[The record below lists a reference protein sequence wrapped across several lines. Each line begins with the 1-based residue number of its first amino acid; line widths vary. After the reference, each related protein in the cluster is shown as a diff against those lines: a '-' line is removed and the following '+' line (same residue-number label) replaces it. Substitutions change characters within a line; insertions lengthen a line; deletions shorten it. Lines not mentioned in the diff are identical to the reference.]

1 MRTRLLNNRILKV
14 FEIEF
19 IVLSALVSF
28 VIAFMPSWA
37 SVVVDV
43 QLFLYLA
50 IIALNFFRVRAFN
63 LYQVWL
69 ASYIFIIWAEMC
81 IIADSPSLSY
91 SYVVPFIRYSIANA
105 CVLLG
110 YHVYNKKRPPGGRH
124 FIVNSRWFAFLLL
137 LLTLYFLYKRIPLA
151 LSSFSGGRILGTTK
165 GSGSIIKTLITAMGL
180 LLPSLIAYYLK
191 IVRKRST
198 LFCLIFVLPI
208 FVVQLLLTTRYK
220 FLFSVLPFLIITDVL
235 NIRYKGK
242 KHLLLLAMVLVAMAM
257 VSTFV
262 KNNRTLGLAQ
272 ANESIFSAENE
283 SSSDRLTVRLAS
295 HMSPEG
301 VVRMARMADRYFS
314 DHSLRWGQETGFLLY
329 FWFPRSLWHDK
340 PTQLDYWLIREYI
353 PTLPET
359 YSSASGF
366 IGELRADFGW
376 GCLLF
381 VFLFGLLLKRVDDF
395 CVSVFSEGNASFDMV
410 LASILYPWIFF
421 FVRSPVTST
430 MSLLW
435 EILIYYALYIL
446 FKRRS

>member
-1 MRTRLLNNRILKV
+1 
-14 FEIEF
+14 
-19 IVLSALVSF
+19 
-28 VIAFMPSWA
+28 
-37 SVVVDV
+37 
-43 QLFLYLA
+43 
-50 IIALNFFRVRAFN
+50 
-63 LYQVWL
+63 
-69 ASYIFIIWAEMC
+69 
-81 IIADSPSLSY
+81 
-91 SYVVPFIRYSIANA
+91 
-105 CVLLG
+105 
-110 YHVYNKKRPPGGRH
+110 
-124 FIVNSRWFAFLLL
+124 
-137 LLTLYFLYKRIPLA
+137 
-151 LSSFSGGRILGTTK
+151 
-165 GSGSIIKTLITAMGL
+165 
-180 LLPSLIAYYLK
+180 
-191 IVRKRST
+191 
-198 LFCLIFVLPI
+198 
-208 FVVQLLLTTRYK
+208 
-220 FLFSVLPFLIITDVL
+220 
-235 NIRYKGK
+235 
-242 KHLLLLAMVLVAMAM
+242 MAM

-283 SSSDRLTVRLAS
+283 SSSERLPVRLAS

-329 FWFPRSLWHDK
+329 FWFPRSLWRDK

-353 PTLPET
+353 PTLPDT

-381 VFLFGLLLKRVDDF
+381 VFLFGLPLKRVDDF

-446 FKRRS
+446 FQRRT